1 MSAYVQ
7 LMVQLMSNKLTPLIS
22 HIILNEDYL
31 NNSKLEGDRK
41 KPFRLNSFSPAVVFP
56 QLNGFSKPV
65 TCDLF

>member
-1 MSAYVQ
+1 
-7 LMVQLMSNKLTPLIS
+7 LS

-31 NNSKLEGDRK
+31 NNLKLEGDQK
-41 KPFRLNSFSPAVVFP
+41 NPLGSIVFP